1 MKFTLNKSFFRNFQI
16 NKDISFKEMN
26 NFLAFYNE
34 QLVPRFSL
42 FLSFLSPYYKDFKRQ
57 LSLLPFF
64 SSEPL
69 DLLILYTFFL
79 LILFKV
85 FFPLIQSI
93 ASFSFASSK
102 ANFLRF
108 LMRKIPYFRIKME
121 KERLETEQQVFL
133 EISQYD
139 SNQTYKIPKNG
150 IKLTTLQDRLNFW
163 LKRDETGINT
173 GKVSGD
179 KYHNDHDYERNLKEF
194 IKEFFLHNPLH
205 FDVYTGARQMEA
217 EVLSMTGYLLN
228 CDKDH
233 VFGAT
238 TSGGT
243 ESNMMAIYTYREWA
257 RETKFITKPEIIMP
271 TTAHASFYK
280 AAHFYNVKVVALPI
294 NDKTGTVEVSKIRK
308 AISGNT
314 ICIIGSMPNY
324 PHGTC
329 DPIEEI
335 AALALK
341 NKVGFHVDAC
351 LGGFLT
357 LFAKENK
364 VNIPKFDFTVKGV
377 TSISI
382 DHHKYGLA
390 NKGISS
396 IFYKTKELR
405 HYQYFANTSWVG
417 GIYATP
423 TAPGSRS
430 GAPIAGAWFAMVYNG
445 LNVYKENAK
454 KIFNSTRV
462 FREKIENIKE
472 LKVIGNPL
480 VCVVAFASRDKGLNI
495 YAVHEI
501 LKGKGWKLGALN
513 TPPCIHLTITLAN
526 EPFLEGLV
534 KEIIEAI
541 EMIRKN
547 PEKFKGGIMGTI
559 YGTTQHVPNT
569 QIADEFMKVV
579 LDASLK
585 I

>member
-1 MKFTLNKSFFRNFQI
+1 
-16 NKDISFKEMN
+16 MN
-26 NFLAFYNE
+26 TFYAFYDD
-34 QLVPRFSL
+34 QILPHFDL
-42 FLSFLSPYYKDFKRQ
+42 FLSFILSYYKDFKRQ
-57 LSLLPFF
+57 ISFLPIH
-64 SSEPL
+64 SYQTL
-69 DLLILYTFFL
+69 DILVLYTLFL
-79 LILFKV
+79 LILFKI
-85 FFPLIQSI
+85 FLPFAKSLYN
-93 ASFSFASSK
+93 FSFFSAK
-102 ANFLRF
+102 TDFLRF
-108 LMRKIPYFRIKME
+108 LMRKIPFFRRRME
-121 KERLETEQQVFL
+121 KERKETEQQVFL
-133 EISQYD
+133 ELSKFD

-150 IKLTTLQDRLNFW
+150 LKLSTLQDRLAFW
-163 LKRDETGINT
+163 LKRDEQGINT

-179 KYHNDHDYERNLKEF
+179 KYHNDLDYERNLKDF

-217 EVLSMTGYLLN
+217 EVLSMTGLLLG
-228 CDKDH
+228 CEKDH
-233 VFGAT
+233 IYGAT

-257 RETKFITKPEIIMP
+257 RETKFITNPELIMP

-280 AAHFYNVKVVALPI
+280 AAHFYNVKVIAIAI
-294 NDKTGTVEVSKIRK
+294 NEKTGTVDIAKIKK
-308 AISGNT
+308 AINGNT

-335 AALALK
+335 AALAIK
-341 NKVGFHVDAC
+341 KKVGFHVDAC

-357 LFAKENK
+357 IFAKENN
-364 VNIPKFDFTVKGV
+364 VNIPKFDFSVKGV

-405 HYQYFANTSWVG
+405 HFQYFANISWVG

-423 TAPGSRS
+423 TASGSRS

-454 KIFNSTRV
+454 KIFNSTKI

-480 VCVVAFASRDKGLNI
+480 ISVVAFASRNRSLNI
-495 YAVHEI
+495 YAIHEI
-501 LKGKGWKLGALN
+501 LTVKGWKLAALN

-526 EPFLEGLV
+526 EGSLDGLV

-541 EMIRKN
+541 EMIKKN
-547 PEKFKGGIMGTI
+547 PKNFKIGIMGTI
-559 YGTTQHVPNT
+559 YGTTQHVPDT